1 LTQHT
6 FYTWASKGVAD
17 GRYDIKV
24 VASDARAN
32 LPGQGKEASR
42 LSDSV
47 LVDNTPPVIGDIK
60 TDVAGGKATV
70 KLRVV
75 DRTGTVESVET
86 SLDSVDHWQKQLPD
100 DTIADS
106 PEETYTVSTGELTKG
121 QHALAVKATDERGN
135 AALETVTIS
144 VP

>member
-1 LTQHT
+1 ML
-6 FYTWASKGVAD
+6 FRS
-17 GRYDIKV
+17 
-24 VASDARAN
+24 
-32 LPGQGKEASR
+32 
-42 LSDSV
+42 
-47 LVDNTPPVIGDIK
+47 
-60 TDVAGGKATV
+60 KATV